1 MVEIME
7 NFSNQRQLR
16 LYISQ
21 NKDLTGVNFSN
32 ADIRGI
38 DFTDKIL
45 TQANFSNA
53 QAGISKLWLIRLIA
67 ISAII
72 MTLLGI
78 VLGFL
83 CASIA
88 LISSGNAPSL
98 DIVFRLLVLILLLT
112 FIAITVRQ
120 GLGIASVA
128 FSIILIVLI
137 GLISLILKE
146 PNIPGFLWAFG
157 FLFLCIIIVS
167 IGEAFIL
174 ITSQII
180 VERFALY
187 IAGITNLM
195 GTSIAIY
202 ILVNQHSEGWTISV
216 YLFTG
221 ILLLFT
227 FGLSVLISWQV
238 LNKKHKHYSSIYD
251 LAVEICSWGGTRFQG
266 ADLSDADFTNANLK
280 YADFRKANLTRT
292 CWLNARQ
299 LDIARVNQTYLENR
313 VIRQLVVNQY
323 AKNANFDNIKC
334 DLNLENATLKEV
346 DFIGADLGEANLK
359 GVTCID
365 VNFNEANLHNAN
377 LKSAK
382 LQDVSLMGA
391 DLSQANLKNADLS
404 GAKLVRTQLYEAD
417 LTGANLTGAFIQDW
431 GISDKTKL
439 DQIKCKEIFMQLPIK
454 ENKYDPCRKP
464 DEVDEYFQEGD
475 FIDFIT
481 PLRDTLKEYHQK
493 YFDPRQQARILD
505 LPHRDGID
513 SLAAAITLK
522 ELTEHYPKAGIE
534 VVSLQGG
541 KDKIIRLQVKIS
553 KEINRDQFSAEYRKK
568 YHEINILPNQQRQCL
583 LVDITQETSQCIRSL
598 GNIIDTVMTSKQI
611 YLETNIS
618 FLGKKKI
625 LFLIANP
632 QGIEQYYGKNFD
644 PHRFQEEIHDIQ
656 DRLDRAKRREQFKI
670 IEKWAVRTQ
679 ELQDNLNEEPKPQIV
694 HFLCY
699 GVAQKGLA
707 LENDL
712 GEINFVNPTALAY
725 LFEQFK
731 NQIEC
736 VLLNVNYSEYYAEA
750 VAQHIDYVIGIKQEV
765 SSQAA
770 ITFSVGF
777 YTALGAGK
785 SISEAYK
792 QGLVALC
799 LDGFEEESKQ
809 FVLKPEIF
817 L

>member
-1 MVEIME
+1 
-7 NFSNQRQLR
+7 
-16 LYISQ
+16 
-21 NKDLTGVNFSN
+21 
-32 ADIRGI
+32 
-38 DFTDKIL
+38 
-45 TQANFSNA
+45 
-53 QAGISKLWLIRLIA
+53 
-67 ISAII
+67 
-72 MTLLGI
+72 
-78 VLGFL
+78 
-83 CASIA
+83 
-88 LISSGNAPSL
+88 
-98 DIVFRLLVLILLLT
+98 
-112 FIAITVRQ
+112 
-120 GLGIASVA
+120 
-128 FSIILIVLI
+128 
-137 GLISLILKE
+137 
-146 PNIPGFLWAFG
+146 
-157 FLFLCIIIVS
+157 
-167 IGEAFIL
+167 
-174 ITSQII
+174 
-180 VERFALY
+180 
-187 IAGITNLM
+187 
-195 GTSIAIY
+195 
-202 ILVNQHSEGWTISV
+202 
-216 YLFTG
+216 
-221 ILLLFT
+221 
-227 FGLSVLISWQV
+227 
-238 LNKKHKHYSSIYD
+238 
-251 LAVEICSWGGTRFQG
+251 
-266 ADLSDADFTNANLK
+266 
-280 YADFRKANLTRT
+280 
-292 CWLNARQ
+292 
-299 LDIARVNQTYLENR
+299 
-313 VIRQLVVNQY
+313 
-323 AKNANFDNIKC
+323 
-334 DLNLENATLKEV
+334 
-346 DFIGADLGEANLK
+346 
-359 GVTCID
+359 VTCID

-439 DQIKCKEIFMQLPIK
+439 DQIKCKEIFMQLPTK

-522 ELTEHYPKAGIE
+522 ELTERYPKAGIE

-553 KEINRDQFSAEYRKK
+553 KEVNRDQFSAEYRKK

-583 LVDITQETSQCIRSL
+583 LVDITKETSQCIRSL

-632 QGIEQYYGKNFD
+632 QGIEQYFAKNFD